1 MNGTVKIQNFG
12 PIKNAEVALDKNVQ
26 ILIGEQASGKST
38 IGKVVYFCNKIR
50 DYTLDYL
57 MTEERFSQN
66 HENEYFT
73 YYLKYLRRK
82 FMDCFGKTTHMP
94 YFQIH
99 FTFGKQYVRIYKS
112 RDGYVMLQFAP
123 GLEAQLRD
131 LFGEV
136 AETYRRQN
144 TSESTSNEGLEI
156 YDKII
161 MATMLKQRLRYTV
174 TSMFL
179 SAEEVIYIPAGRSLL
194 ATLSED
200 MRYLLAQNMDLTMR
214 EFVEL
219 IQTTRKRFG
228 TKIPEMIK
236 DYTKTENG
244 QINNM
249 AVGQAYSLIQEILKA
264 DYTSE
269 EDGEKI
275 YFDERHWVKL
285 MYGSSGQQEALW
297 ILLLVFIIIL
307 ENKNAFV
314 IIEEPEAHL
323 FPKAQRKIVNLIALM
338 VNTTKSKVMMTTHSP
353 YILTAANILLYSRK
367 VEEKPSS
374 GTDTI
379 VPRNLRLSYEKTA
392 AYKVGGKDRTIVSL
406 LDEETHMIDADYI
419 DSVSEIIN
427 EELERLLEKECD
439 L

>member
-1 MNGTVKIQNFG
+1 
-12 PIKNAEVALDKNVQ
+12 
-26 ILIGEQASGKST
+26 
-38 IGKVVYFCNKIR
+38 
-50 DYTLDYL
+50 
-57 MTEERFSQN
+57 
-66 HENEYFT
+66 
-73 YYLKYLRRK
+73 
-82 FMDCFGKTTHMP
+82 MDCFGKTTHMP

-99 FTFGKQYVRIYKS
+99 FTFGEQYVRIYKS

-161 MATMLKQRLRYTV
+161 MATMLKQRLRYAV

-249 AVGQAYSLIQEILKA
+249 AVGQAYSLIREILKA

>member
-12 PIKNAEVALDKNVQ
+12 PIKNAEIVLDKNVQ
-26 ILIGEQASGKST
+26 IFIGEQASGKST
-38 IGKVVYFCNKIR
+38 IGKVVYFCCKIR
-50 DYTLDYL
+50 DYTLDFL
-57 MTEERFSQN
+57 MTGEQFAQN
-66 HENEYFT
+66 HKNEYFT

-82 FMDCFGKTTHMP
+82 FMDCFGKTIHMP
-94 YFQIH
+94 YFQIR
-99 FTFGKQYVRIYKS
+99 FTFGEQYVHFYKS
-112 RDGYVMLQFAP
+112 RDGYVMLQFAS

-144 TSESTSNEGLEI
+144 ASENTNNEGLEI

-161 MATMLKQRLRYTV
+161 MATMLKQRLRYAV
-174 TSMFL
+174 TSMFS

-297 ILLLVFIIIL
+297 ILLLVFIVIL

-367 VEEKPSS
+367 VEEKWSS

-379 VPRNLRLSYEKTA
+379 IPRNLRLSYEKTA
-392 AYKVGGKDRTIVSL
+392 AYKVGGKDRTLVSL
-406 LDEETHMIDADYI
+406 LDEETHMIDANYI

>member
-12 PIKNAEVALDKNVQ
+12 PIKNAEIVLDKNVQ
-26 ILIGEQASGKST
+26 IFIGEQASGKST
-38 IGKVVYFCNKIR
+38 IGKVVYFCCKIR
-50 DYTLDYL
+50 DYTLDFL
-57 MTEERFSQN
+57 MTGEQFAQN
-66 HENEYFT
+66 HKNEYFT

-82 FMDCFGKTTHMP
+82 FMDCFGKTIHMP
-94 YFQIH
+94 YFQIR
-99 FTFGKQYVRIYKS
+99 FTFGEQYVHFYKS
-112 RDGYVMLQFAP
+112 RDGYVMLQFAS

-144 TSESTSNEGLEI
+144 ASENTNNEGLEI

-161 MATMLKQRLRYTV
+161 MATMLKQRLRYAV
-174 TSMFL
+174 TSMFS

-297 ILLLVFIIIL
+297 ILLLVFIVIL

-367 VEEKPSS
+367 VEEKWSS

-379 VPRNLRLSYEKTA
+379 IPRNLRLSYEKTA

-406 LDEETHMIDADYI
+406 LDEETHMIDANYI

>member
-12 PIKNAEVALDKNVQ
+12 PIKNAEIVLDKNVQ
-26 ILIGEQASGKST
+26 IFIGEQASGKST
-38 IGKVVYFCNKIR
+38 IGKVVYFCCKIR
-50 DYTLDYL
+50 DYTLDFL
-57 MTEERFSQN
+57 MTGEQFAQN
-66 HENEYFT
+66 HKNEYFT

-82 FMDCFGKTTHMP
+82 FMDCFGKTIHMP
-94 YFQIH
+94 YFQIR
-99 FTFGKQYVRIYKS
+99 FTFGEQYVHFYKS
-112 RDGYVMLQFAP
+112 RDGYVMLQFAS

-144 TSESTSNEGLEI
+144 ASENTNNEGLEI

-161 MATMLKQRLRYTV
+161 MATMLKQRLRYAV
-174 TSMFL
+174 TSMFS

-353 YILTAANILLYSRK
+353 YILAAANILLYSRK